1 MLKSKAPIN
10 HSCERNGIMIYFLK
24 RKYKS
29 QLNDIPARIYIYIYI
44 DFIYIVKDLENGYIA
59 LIQILAEITPLF

>member
-1 MLKSKAPIN
+1 MLKSKVPLN

-29 QLNDIPARIYIYIYI
+29 QLNDIPTRVYLYMDFVYIE
-44 DFIYIVKDLENGYIA
+44 KELENGYIA
-59 LIQILAEITPLF
+59 LIQKIAEITQIF